1 MSEIQEIT
9 VAIAPDG
16 TVDIEVNGVTGPAC
30 EALTAELEKA
40 LGGHVLDRRHKSTY
54 HQGVTTEDEQALSQA
69 S

>member
-16 TVDIEVNGVTGPAC
+16 TVDLEVHGVTGPSC
-30 EALTAELEKA
+30 EALTAELEQA
-40 LGGHVLDRRHKSTY
+40 LGGVVLDRRRKDSF
-54 HQGVTTEDEQALSQA
+54 QQAASAEQDESLSQA